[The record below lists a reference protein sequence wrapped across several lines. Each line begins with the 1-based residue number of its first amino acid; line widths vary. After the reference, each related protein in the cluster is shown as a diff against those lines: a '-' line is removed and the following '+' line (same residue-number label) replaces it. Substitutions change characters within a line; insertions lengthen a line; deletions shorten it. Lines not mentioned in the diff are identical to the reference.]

1 MRTNQTT
8 RQIGLAELPC
18 GLARVPDRPR
28 RTKRTNRTMRR
39 IGLAVLVVGLAA
51 GAASAQVPFERLR
64 DAAQAPADWLT
75 YSGTYFSQR
84 YSALEEVTP
93 ANIGDLQ
100 LQWVYQTP
108 VFGPWQTTPLV
119 VDGVMYL
126 TQRPNDVV
134 ALDART
140 GRVFWIYR
148 YPTPP
153 DHRACCGSNNRG
165 VAILGDRV
173 FMATLDAHV
182 VALDAATGAELWDVE
197 LADKELA
204 YSFTLAPLV
213 VKDKVIV
220 GSAGGDRGIRGFVA
234 ALDAATGD
242 EAWRFHTIPGPG
254 EPGHETWEPCP
265 PNPETYCDPEA
276 WRHGGA
282 AAWLTGSYDPEL
294 NLMYWGLGNPGP
306 DFNREQRPGD
316 NLYSDSVVALD
327 ADTGELRWHFQ
338 FTPNDPYDYDSVQ
351 IPVLADFER
360 NGVTLKAMLWANRN
374 GFYYVLDR
382 ATGRFLNGRP
392 FVTVNWAEG
401 LDDSGRPVETPQ
413 PPGAPTFPGVQ
424 GGTNWYSPSFS
435 PRTGLFYVPAWEDYA
450 SVFDGQPQVYEP
462 GRSFIGGRPRT
473 AAPVPDAPT
482 VPGLTRGPINT
493 WTDAA
498 GSGAVVA
505 LDALTGEPQW
515 KFEMTD
521 VTSSGILT
529 TASDLLF
536 TGTRSGYFQALDART
551 GDLLWRTSLGGQ
563 ITNGPMTFEVDGR
576 QYVAVIAGHSLS
588 TFALRQ

>member
-1 MRTNQTT
+1 
-8 RQIGLAELPC
+8 
-18 GLARVPDRPR
+18 
-28 RTKRTNRTMRR
+28 MRR
-39 IGLAVLVVGLAA
+39 KQTAGRMVLAVMLVGAVAA
-51 GAASAQVPFERLR
+51 GASAQDVSFERLR
-64 DAAQAPADWLT
+64 QAAQAPADWLT
-75 YSGTYFSQR
+75 YSGSYFSQR
-84 YSALEEVTP
+84 YSELDQVTS
-93 ANIGDLQ
+93 ANVGDLQ

-108 VFGPWQTTPLV
+108 VFGPWQSTPLV
-119 VDGVMYL
+119 ADGVMYL
-126 TQRPNDVV
+126 TQRPNDVI

-140 GRVFWIYR
+140 GRVFWVYS
-148 YPTPP
+148 YPTAP

-197 LADKELA
+197 LADRHLA

-213 VKDKVIV
+213 VEDKVII
-220 GSAGGDRGIRGFVA
+220 GSAGGDRGVRGFVV
-234 ALDAATGD
+234 ALDAATG
-242 EAWRFHTIPGPG
+242 EEVWRFHTIPGPG
-254 EPGHETWEPCP
+254 EPGHETWEACP
-265 PNPETYCDPEA
+265 PDPETYCDPEA
-276 WRHGGA
+276 WMHGGA

-327 ADTGELRWHFQ
+327 ADTGELRWYFQ

-351 IPVLADFER
+351 IPVLADIER
-360 NGVTLKAMLWANRN
+360 NGVELKAMLWANRN

-382 ATGRFLNGRP
+382 ATGRFLSGQP

-413 PPGAPTFPGVQ
+413 PPGAPTYPGVQ
-424 GGTNWYSPSFS
+424 GGTNWYSPSYS
-435 PRTGLFYVPAWEDYA
+435 PRTEMMYIPAWESYA
-450 SVFDGQPQVYEP
+450 SVFDAQPQEYEP
-462 GRSFIGGRPRT
+462 GRSFIGGRPTT
-473 AAPVPDAPT
+473 AEPVPDAPT

-493 WTDAA
+493 WTAAA

-505 LDALTGEPQW
+505 LDALTGQPRW

-536 TGTRSGYFQALDART
+536 TGARSGYFQALDART
-551 GDLLWRTSLGGQ
+551 GDLLWRVSLGGQ
-563 ITNGPMTFEVDGR
+563 IVNGPMTYEVDGR
-576 QYVAVIAGHSLS
+576 QYVAVIAGSSLS
-588 TFALRQ
+588 TFALRD

>member
-1 MRTNQTT
+1 
-8 RQIGLAELPC
+8 
-18 GLARVPDRPR
+18 
-28 RTKRTNRTMRR
+28 MRR
-39 IGLAVLVVGLAA
+39 METARRMVLAGMLVGVLAA
-51 GAASAQVPFERLR
+51 GASAQDVSFERLR
-64 DAAQAPADWLT
+64 QAAQAPADWLT
-75 YSGTYFSQR
+75 YSGSYFSQR
-84 YSALEEVTP
+84 YSELDQVTS
-93 ANIGDLQ
+93 ANVGDLQ

-108 VFGPWQTTPLV
+108 VFGPWQSTPLV
-119 VDGVMYL
+119 ADGVMYL
-126 TQRPNDVV
+126 TQRPNDVI

-140 GRVFWIYR
+140 GRVFWVYS
-148 YPTPP
+148 YPTAP

-197 LADKELA
+197 LADRHLA

-213 VKDKVIV
+213 VEDKVII
-220 GSAGGDRGIRGFVA
+220 GSAGGDRGVRGFVV
-234 ALDAATGD
+234 ALDAATG
-242 EAWRFHTIPGPG
+242 EEVWRFHTIPGPG
-254 EPGHETWEPCP
+254 EPGHETWEECP
-265 PNPETYCDPEA
+265 PDPETYCDPEA
-276 WRHGGA
+276 WMHGGA

-327 ADTGELRWHFQ
+327 ADTGELRWYFQ

-351 IPVLADFER
+351 IPVLADIER
-360 NGVTLKAMLWANRN
+360 NGVELKAMLWANRN

-382 ATGRFLNGRP
+382 ATGRFLSGQP

-413 PPGAPTFPGVQ
+413 PPGAPTYPGVQ
-424 GGTNWYSPSFS
+424 GGTNWYSPSYS
-435 PRTGLFYVPAWEDYA
+435 PRTEMMYIPAWESYA
-450 SVFDGQPQVYEP
+450 SVFDAQPQEYEP
-462 GRSFIGGRPRT
+462 GRSFIGGRPTT
-473 AAPVPDAPT
+473 AEPVPDAPT

-493 WTDAA
+493 WTAAA

-505 LDALTGEPQW
+505 LDALTGQPRW

-536 TGTRSGYFQALDART
+536 TGARSGYFQALDART
-551 GDLLWRTSLGGQ
+551 GDLLWRVSLGGQ
-563 ITNGPMTFEVDGR
+563 IVNGPMTYEVDGR
-576 QYVAVIAGHSLS
+576 QYVAVIAGSSLS
-588 TFALRQ
+588 TFALRD